1 MTSAALFGG
10 ILPAMTALSPTLPR
24 SARPTLPTDVE
35 QLRALAERLNGRPV
49 PGVRMTE
56 RQFVAWS
63 TPGAL
68 PAEWVDGEVYLMG
81 TPSLAHQLLSGWL
94 YRFLSG
100 FVEFHDLGLVLIPL
114 ATRLADVPARRDP
127 DLLFIAKSRLP
138 LPRDNHLE
146 GPPDLAVEIVSPD
159 GAVRDWQTKRAEYA
173 AAGVREYW
181 IVDPLTREF
190 AAFTLARKKYRLLP
204 PDDDGRVHSKLL
216 KGLHVRPAW
225 LWRSPLPKVA
235 TVLKELGV
243 R

>member
-10 ILPAMTALSPTLPR
+10 TLPAMTALSPTLPR
-24 SARPTLPTDVE
+24 TTRPTLPTDVE

-63 TPGAL
+63 TPAAL
-68 PAEWVDGEVYLMG
+68 PAEWVDGEVVLMT
-81 TPSLAHQLLSGWL
+81 TPSGEHVDLNTWILRVVAD
-94 YRFLSG
+94 
-100 FVEFHDLGLVLIPL
+100 FVDHHDLGLVRMPFT
-114 ATRLADVPARRDP
+114 TRLTAVNRRRDP
-127 DLLFIAKSRLP
+127 DVLFVSKSRLH
-138 LPRDNHLE
+138 LLRDNHLE

-159 GAVRDWQTKRAEYA
+159 SVSRDWRTKYHEYE

-181 IVDPLTREF
+181 IVDPLTRRFE
-190 AAFTLARKKYRLLP
+190 ANGLHRKKYCLLP
-204 PDDDGRVHSKLL
+204 VDDDGRVHSKML

-225 LWRSPLPKVA
+225 LWRSPLPKVG